1 LVNLTIL
8 VKKISLIRISRS
20 KKSERKKCSI
30 GELWIVHNFSSH
42 EKNNYLALRCTG
54 KLSRYHV

>member
-8 VKKISLIRISRS
+8 AQKILLIRIFKSH
-20 KKSERKKCSI
+20 KSESKKCSL

-42 EKNNYLALRCTG
+42 EKNNYIALRCT
-54 KLSRYHV
+54 